1 MLKNYLTKLSDF
13 DIVPCGNT
21 STENV
26 ILFKINKMVYE
37 KDEYATDKF
46 ISIVSAMT
54 YTDSSI
60 YLIVDGHKSHTD
72 FYLGIKS
79 EDENRQKSSVAET
92 FKNSILGQFPGA
104 EIEDYSYIKVDSEHS
119 KQDKL
124 LHRISEAV
132 SVSSCVGIPSY
143 KNSKGEYV
151 RDGVAD
157 RALSAFNRIGLCKY
171 LDFGVI
177 PEYNEHEKRLA
188 IIKEL
193 RTKLD
198 ELEGMV

>member
-1 MLKNYLTKLSDF
+1 MSSIYDNKKNAELLDGGTTVQSKVKVTTVPLAQKSKERDVAVTPQEHQFALDAEISANLLNKELAAYQERSDLAMELVDDIVLKNYLTKLSDF

-92 FKNSILGQFPGA
+92 FKNSM
-104 EIEDYSYIKVDSEHS
+104 E
-119 KQDKL
+119 
-124 LHRISEAV
+124 
-132 SVSSCVGIPSY
+132 
-143 KNSKGEYV
+143 
-151 RDGVAD
+151 
-157 RALSAFNRIGLCKY
+157 
-171 LDFGVI
+171 
-177 PEYNEHEKRLA
+177 
-188 IIKEL
+188 
-193 RTKLD
+193 
-198 ELEGMV
+198 